1 MSTFSKTMDLPAF
14 MRNNGVGAINI
25 AKNPATGKR
34 LFTTDAG
41 LSGRISEKVD
51 KLSADL
57 AVSWFAPEDGEA
69 SWMLHPRG
77 EGGLETLDTF
87 SI

>member
-1 MSTFSKTMDLPAF
+1 MSTFSKTQELPAF

-41 LSGRISEKVD
+41 ISGRISDKVQA
-51 KLSADL
+51 LSADL
-57 AVSWFAPEDGEA
+57 AVSWFTPEDDNP